1 VLLSQ
6 IRDNAG
12 RLRVVVREGTE
23 AYAVK
28 QAASTYELALD
39 AARAGTGLA
48 ARIREIGLGEAVD
61 LEAAYDEGRL
71 LLPITHPDPAHMH
84 VTGTGLTHLG
94 SAATRDA
101 MHADAA
107 APERAEN
114 LTDSMKMFR
123 MGLQG
128 GKPAAGIA
136 GVQPEW
142 FYKGNGTVAV
152 AAGQPLVLPDFAD
165 DGGEEP
171 EIAGIYLVGDDGAP
185 FRVGFALSNEF
196 SDHVMERVNYLY
208 LAHSKLRP
216 TSFGP
221 EILVGAL
228 PEDIRGISRVRRGGA
243 VIWEKPFLSGEANM
257 SHTIANLEHHH
268 FKYELFR
275 QPGDVHIH
283 MFGTATLSFADGI
296 RAHPGDVFEIEAPDF
311 GLPLR
316 NSLRVSAAPQGPAV
330 TRVTAL

>member
-1 VLLSQ
+1 MLLSQ
-6 IRDNAG
+6 IRDKTG
-12 RLRVVVREGTE
+12 RILVVVRQGSE

-28 QAASTYELALD
+28 DAASVYELARE
-39 AARAGTGLA
+39 AARSGVGLA
-48 ARIREIGLGEAVD
+48 ARIRELGLGEAVD
-61 LEAAYDEGRL
+61 LEAAYDEGRV

-94 SAATRDA
+94 SASTRDA
-101 MHADAA
+101 MHAEAA
-107 APERAEN
+107 AASDKTEN

-128 GKPAAGIA
+128 GKPAAGAA

-142 FYKGNGTVAV
+142 FYKGNGTVA
-152 AAGQPLVLPDFAD
+152 AAPGQPLLSPEFAQ

-171 EIAGIYLVGDDGAP
+171 EVAGVYIVGDDGAP

-196 SDHVMERVNYLY
+196 SYHVMERVNYLY

-216 TSFGP
+216 ASFGP
-221 EILVGAL
+221 EILVGPL
-228 PEDIRGISRVRRGGA
+228 PDDIRGTSRIRRGGA

-275 QPGDVHIH
+275 QPGDIHIH

-296 RAHPGDVFEIEAPDF
+296 SAGPGDVFEIEAPGF

-316 NSLRVSAAPQGPAV
+316 NPLAV
-330 TRVTAL
+330 TPAGGPPLYQVTAL